1 MNLCDGFLK
10 FTYEIINLE
19 YLLNKKTNKKIDLED
34 EILVKWRIH

>member
-1 MNLCDGFLK
+1 MSLCDGFLK
-10 FTYEIINLE
+10 NIYEIINLE

>member
-1 MNLCDGFLK
+1 MSLCDGFLK
-10 FTYEIINLE
+10 IIYEIINLE